1 MSNGCW
7 TSVRSFCGSSLYLA
21 RVARRANSLPPNH
34 TATFRPLR
42 SAGVLMP
49 DVLNASSRMPLYPKI
64 WPMLTSGTP
73 CSREDRRLGSQ
84 SIPNSAPPP
93 ATTCSGTMSG
103 PPGMMVTSRFSAR

>member
-34 TATFRPLR
+34 TATLRPLR

-49 DVLNASSRMPLYPKI
+49 DVLKASCRMPLWAKI

-73 CSREDRRLGSQ
+73 CSREESRLGSQ
-84 SIPNSAPPP
+84 SIPNSAPRP

-103 PPGMMVTSRFSAR
+103 PPGTMVTSRFSAL